1 MKIIKYVP
9 NTLSIMR
16 MVLASSLLVLWFLLP
31 AGFVL
36 SPLFLT
42 IYIFAGITDMVDG
55 PIARKFNVA
64 SPLGANLDG
73 VADYFFVVISIFLIV
88 PELVYR
94 GLSPMIVTVIVA
106 SIIILKGFGM
116 LVGYMRYG
124 QLMMMHTYAS
134 KTGAMLAFLLPLFLY
149 LTGFNENLIVSVFG
163 VYVFFFLLEELCIIA
178 MLPEPRRDISG
189 IMQAWRIR
197 RESK

>member
-9 NTLSIMR
+9 NTLSITR
-16 MVLASSLLVLWFLLP
+16 IILATSLLVLWFILP

-42 IYIFAGITDMVDG
+42 IYIIAGITDMIDG

-64 SPLGANLDG
+64 TPLGANLDG
-73 VADYFFVVISIFLIV
+73 LGDYMLTAISIFLIV

-94 GLSPMIVTVIVA
+94 GLSPMIVTIIVA
-106 SIIILKGFGM
+106 TIIILKGFGV
-116 LVGYMRYG
+116 LVGYIRYG

-134 KTGAMLAFLLPLFLY
+134 KTGAMLAFLLPLFLH
-149 LTGFNENLIVSVFG
+149 LTGFNENLIVGLFG
-163 VYVFFFLLEELCIIA
+163 IYVFLFLLEELAIIA
-178 MLPEPRRDISG
+178 VMPEARRDIGG
-189 IMQAWRIR
+189 IYQAWRIR
-197 RESK
+197 QQSK